1 MLRFLGVLSARVMER
16 LSKRVSGLSR
26 ESQAR
31 YKAKLTA
38 AALLV
43 DPYKIDDSTA
53 SPDVDIM

>member
-1 MLRFLGVLSARVMER
+1 MLRFLGILSARVMER
-16 LSKRVSGLSR
+16 LSKRGLSR

-31 YKAKLTA
+31 YKAKVTA

>member
-1 MLRFLGVLSARVMER
+1 MER

-31 YKAKLTA
+31 YKAKVTA